1 MFSQGKGILK
11 WIRAIIKKQ
20 VNSMGIIKV
29 NSSHTKNKSLNTD
42 FLWDTPHYTQTSPQK
57 GMHACHP
64 DARQTPTC
72 RPLSSPVENLSV
84 SQGLETHFKISELS
98 MHNIY
103 IFPQIN
109 GLVGFNDRDCH
120 PGSSLCCQSSSVGKR
135 LLVRLVRPQI
145 GGSPQGFSPG
155 AFLTKC
161 ELEGAWLLLS
171 GWGGSHLH
179 LLPWSHVK
187 HGDSYTD

>member
-72 RPLSSPVENLSV
+72 TPLGYNRKMILSSPAENLSV
-84 SQGLETHFKISELS
+84 SQGLQTHFKISELS
-98 MHNIY
+98 MQNIY
-103 IFPQIN
+103 IYIFLQIN
-109 GLVGFNDRDCH
+109 GWFALITGTATRDL
-120 PGSSLCCQSSSVGKR
+120 LCVARVHFHLWVKEEQ
-135 LLVRLVRPQI
+135 
-145 GGSPQGFSPG
+145 
-155 AFLTKC
+155 
-161 ELEGAWLLLS
+161 GAW
-171 GWGGSHLH
+171 
-179 LLPWSHVK
+179 
-187 HGDSYTD
+187 

>member
-29 NSSHTKNKSLNTD
+29 NSSHTQNKSLNTD

-72 RPLSSPVENLSV
+72 TPLGYNRKMILSSPVENLSV

-98 MHNIY
+98 LQIY
-103 IFPQIN
+103 IYIYF
-109 GLVGFNDRDCH
+109 LRSMLAGFNDRDCH
-120 PGSSLCCQSSSVGKR
+120 PGSSLCCQSAFPSVDKR
-135 LLVRLVRPQI
+135 RARRLVEI
-145 GGSPQGFSPG
+145 DWWITPG
-155 AFLTKC
+155 IFFRSVSHSVRF
-161 ELEGAWLLLS
+161 EGALLLLS
-171 GWGGSHLH
+171 GWGSSHLH
-179 LLPWSHVK
+179 
-187 HGDSYTD
+187 